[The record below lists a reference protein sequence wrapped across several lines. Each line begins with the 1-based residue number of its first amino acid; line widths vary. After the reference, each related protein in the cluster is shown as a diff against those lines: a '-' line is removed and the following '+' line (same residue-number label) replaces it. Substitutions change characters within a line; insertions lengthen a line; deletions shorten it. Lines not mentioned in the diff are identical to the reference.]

1 MENEVLIALIAVM
14 GVIFGAF
21 ITGIIQYFS
30 SKQKLEELQIS
41 LTQKAYERQIESAR
55 IHLDDLYLPLY
66 KEISSL
72 LYHYTKYRNIYRI
85 VEVSDQAKQKE
96 VEEELEAF
104 FNVISQFS
112 ERVENIFKN
121 GMTAYLIGVIEE
133 RLIELRDLLEQST
146 KEPTGRVET
155 KVTASI
161 GLFGIT
167 GSKSKITTKKIIAQN
182 IPKIESIEIGFPFF
196 GKTKIEN
203 RLLKAPFE
211 SENFDKQFMEY
222 ITEIKREMR
231 EVTLWL
237 KS

>member
-1 MENEVLIALIAVM
+1 MEYEIIIAVIGVL
-14 GVIFGAF
+14 GVIFGAL
-21 ITGIIQYFS
+21 ITSIFQYFS

-85 VEVSDQAKQKE
+85 VEVSDQANLKE
-96 VEEELEAF
+96 VEEEIDTF
-104 FNVISQFS
+104 FNSISQFS
-112 ERVENIFKN
+112 ELVENIFKN
-121 GMTAYLIGVIEE
+121 GMTAFLVGVIEE
-133 RLIELRDLLEQST
+133 RLIELRDLLEQSK
-146 KEPTGRVET
+146 KEPTGIVET
-155 KVTASI
+155 RVTATI

-167 GSKSKITTKKIIAQN
+167 GSGSKTTTKKIIAKN
-182 IPKIESIEIGFPFF
+182 IPKIESLEIGFPFF

-211 SENFDKQFMEY
+211 SEKFDEQFMEY